1 MSIGLQH
8 HALGAFALTL
18 LSVSDPRH
26 TQRACVLETAR
37 LKPPLTQM
45 RNDPNS

>member
-26 TQRACVLETAR
+26 TQRACVFRNSKIETAAD
-37 LKPPLTQM
+37 T
-45 RNDPNS
+45 DAE